1 MQIQVITVSASDLE
15 HSRAFFEGLL
25 GLVPAESF
33 DRWQGYQ
40 LGGIAGGFGIIE
52 APELLRRSS
61 LDIINLTVE
70 GLDPLWRRIR

>member
-1 MQIQVITVSASDLE
+1 MQIQVITVSASNLE
-15 HSRAFFEGLL
+15 HSRAFYGGLH

-40 LGGIAGGFGIIE
+40 LGGIVGGLGIIE
-52 APELLRRSS
+52 APDLLRRAS

-70 GLDPLWRRIR
+70 GLDPLWRQIR